1 MKKAVWTYLAAA
13 ILFMLL
19 GVLLFGNVLLLRVV
33 PGSPDSVTP
42 LALSKALDALQASS
56 GRYPLWEPW
65 TFSGMPTV
73 EAFSYLSGLYLP
85 NLLFDLLHLDGVYTQ
100 WLHLV
105 FAGMGGYLL
114 SRRLGQHGLPAFL
127 AGSAFM
133 LNPFMAAMFAFG
145 HGSQLMTASYMPWV
159 LWAALRLAERSRI
172 ADAGIL
178 ALLLGLQLQRAH
190 VQIAWYTWLL
200 VVPFLLLLAVVLR
213 TAGEKPLKRGL
224 LALAALLFGIAL
236 SLQVYLP
243 ALDYLPASSRAIAGD
258 ADAAYSYATMWS
270 MHPAELLTYLLP
282 GAFGFG
288 GITYWGFMPF
298 TDFPHYAGIVVLILA
313 VAGAVAGRKQPV
325 VLFFAAA
332 ALLFL
337 LLSFGSWFSPVY
349 DLFYHFAPLFKSFR
363 VPSMALVGLALCL
376 AQLAGFGLQ
385 ALVDRPLAED
395 SPVLRSSAALLGV
408 AAILFLFLEGTLE
421 QFLRGQFP
429 LVQVESPEIVAMV
442 GNLRWSLWQG
452 SFFIML
458 MGAGAVAGLSW
469 LSARK
474 MIDPLHAALLL
485 VLISSADLL
494 MIDRQLLFPGDRDLR
509 PSPFVERSQLDRALG
524 PDEVTE
530 FLSRQPGDF
539 RIYPVGQLFSENKFA
554 IYGIE
559 SVGGYH
565 AAKLGSYQVFL
576 ARTSNLASI
585 DVLRMLNVR
594 FVVSPGPLDYPE
606 LSEAMGGVLR
616 TAGGDVPVTVY
627 RLEGTLPRAW
637 FASEVSS
644 VSGDAV
650 GVDELLAGRG
660 RPGGVWATGV
670 PWLGT
675 KRFADGT
682 MLDLRRSPESIVLKV
697 RSAGESFLVLS
708 EIHYPERWRLTV
720 DGKTQ
725 KAARVNG
732 LIRGVPLPAGE
743 HEVRFSYDRSRFDTG
758 RAISTASA
766 AAVLLLIAGGALFER
781 RNPRKQPNDKQQ

>member
-1 MKKAVWTYLAAA
+1 MKKAVWNHLAAA
-13 ILFMLL
+13 TLFMLL
-19 GVLLFGNVLLLRVV
+19 GALLFGNVLLLRVV

-42 LALSKALDALQASS
+42 MALSKALDALRASS
-56 GRYPLWEPW
+56 GQYPLWEPW

-73 EAFSYLSGLYLP
+73 EAFSYLGGLYLP
-85 NLLFDLLHLDGVYTQ
+85 NLLFDRLHLDGVHTQ

-114 SRRLGQHGLPAFL
+114 SRRLGQSGLPAFL

-159 LWAALRLAERSRI
+159 LWAALRLAERVRL
-172 ADAGIL
+172 ADAGLL

-200 VVPFLLLLAVVLR
+200 VVPFLLLLLFVVNR
-213 TAGEKPLKRGL
+213 AGQKPVKVGL
-224 LALAALLFGIAL
+224 FAAAALLFGVAI
-236 SLQVYLP
+236 SLQLYLP

-258 ADAAYSYATMWS
+258 PDAAYRYATMWS

-288 GITYWGFMPF
+288 GVTYWGFMPF

-313 VAGAVAGRKQPV
+313 AAGLYSGRKQPI
-325 VLFFAAA
+325 VLFLAAA
-332 ALLFL
+332 GLLFL

-349 DLFYHFAPLFKSFR
+349 DLFYNFAPLFRSFR
-363 VPSMALVGLALCL
+363 VPSMALIGLALCL
-376 AQLAGFGLQ
+376 AQLAGYGLQ
-385 ALVDRPLAED
+385 AFLDRPLAQD
-395 SPVLRSSAALLGV
+395 SRVLRWSAVLLGV
-408 AAILFLFLEGTLE
+408 AAILFLLLEGTLE

-429 LVQVESPEIVAMV
+429 LVQIGNPDIAAMA

-452 SFFIML
+452 GFFLLL
-458 MGAGAVAGLSW
+458 MGAGAVAGLVW
-469 LSARK
+469 LAARK
-474 MIDPLHAALLL
+474 MIDPVHAALLL

-494 MIDRQLLFPGDRDLR
+494 WLDRQLLFPGDRDLR
-509 PSPFVERSQLDRALG
+509 PSPFVERSQLDRTLG

-530 FLSRQPGDF
+530 FLSKQPGDF
-539 RIYPVGQLFSENKFA
+539 RIYPVGPLFSENKFA

-594 FVVSPGPLDYPE
+594 FVVSPAPLDYPE
-606 LSEAMGGVLR
+606 LSEAMSGVLR
-616 TAGGDVPVTVY
+616 TAGGDMPVMVY
-627 RLEGTLPRAW
+627 QLDGARPRAW

-644 VSGDAV
+644 VSGNAV

-675 KRFADGT
+675 KRFSTGT
-682 MLDLRRSPESIVLKV
+682 LVAMNRSPESIVLNV
-697 RSAGESFLVLS
+697 SSDGDAFLVLS
-708 EIHYPERWRLTV
+708 EVHYPERWQLTV
-720 DGKTQ
+720 DGKPQ
-725 KAARVNG
+725 QAAMVNG

-743 HEVRFSYDRSRFDTG
+743 HEVRFAYDRSRFETG
-758 RAISTASA
+758 RSISTASA
-766 AAVLLLIAGGALFER
+766 AAVLLLIAGGTLLDFR
-781 RNPRKQPNDKQQ
+781 KSRKQPNDIQL